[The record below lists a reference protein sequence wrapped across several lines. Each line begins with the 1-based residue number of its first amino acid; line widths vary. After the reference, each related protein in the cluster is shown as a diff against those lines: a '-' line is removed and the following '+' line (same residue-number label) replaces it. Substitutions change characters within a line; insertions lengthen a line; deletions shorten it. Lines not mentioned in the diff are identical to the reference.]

1 LFTELMLLLSNQK
14 RARFARKDY
23 FHYIAIYGGRRMIDW
38 PVYRRWILRYI
49 DSCAVQWL
57 LFYGKMYF
65 IIFKRKWTFFHFQRK
80 FSKAASSYQLQT
92 QDQDPH

>member
-1 LFTELMLLLSNQK
+1 
-14 RARFARKDY
+14 
-23 FHYIAIYGGRRMIDW
+23 MIDW